1 MNKTNLSGLVPILLI
16 GGLFFMFGFITWLNG
31 SLIPFLQ
38 IACELNQVQAYL
50 VTLAFYITYALTAL
64 PMSAILFRTGY
75 KNGLI
80 LGLFIMAVGSLIF
93 IPAALWRT
101 YSIFLA
107 ALFVL
112 GTGLTILQ
120 TAVNP
125 YVVMIGPRETA
136 AVRISIMGVLNKGA
150 GVIAPLVFTAFV
162 FSDVAQFDEAR
173 LALLEPA
180 QRGLE
185 LEALSARLIKPYLML
200 AGLLLA
206 LAAYVWLSP
215 LPEPADEEQEKT
227 DAGDGKSGILHQPQ
241 LVLGAVTLFFYVG
254 AEVIAGDT
262 IGLFGKETGVRNFSE
277 LTSYTMGFMVI
288 GYVLGIL
295 AIPRWLSQ
303 QKALTVSATLGICL
317 VLLLVNAS
325 AESSVIWNTLFGHT
339 GVSPIPDVVL
349 YVALFG
355 LSNAMVWPVIWP
367 LALSGLN
374 RKQIHTGSA
383 LLIMAIGGGAVLP
396 LIYGAMAEYLQDLQS
411 AYWVMLPCY
420 LLILLYAVKGHKLKQ
435 WRDTGAAKN

>member
-1 MNKTNLSGLVPILLI
+1 MNKTDHISGLVPLLLI

-50 VTLAFYITYALTAL
+50 VTLAFYITYTLTAL

-80 LGLFIMAVGSLIF
+80 LGLFIMAVGSLMF
-93 IPAALWRT
+93 IPAALLRM

-107 ALFVL
+107 ALFIL

-125 YVVMIGPRETA
+125 YIVMIGPRETA

-150 GVIAPLVFTAFV
+150 GVIAPLAFTALI
-162 FSDVAQFDEAR
+162 FSDISQFDEAR

-180 QRGLE
+180 QRLIE
-185 LEALSARLIKPYLML
+185 LQALSARLIEPYLML

-206 LAAYVWLSP
+206 LAVYVWLSP
-215 LPEPADEEQEKT
+215 LPEPANEEQEAA
-227 DAGDGKSGILHQPQ
+227 DAGDGKAGILHHPQ
-241 LVLGAVTLFFYVG
+241 LVLGVVTLFFYVG

-262 IGLFGKETGVRNFSE
+262 IGLFGKETGVSNYSE
-277 LTSYTMGFMVI
+277 LTSYTMGFMVV
-288 GYVLGIL
+288 GYILGIL

-303 QKALTVSATLGICL
+303 KTALMISAMLGIGL
-317 VLLLVNAS
+317 SLLLVNAS
-325 AESSVIWNTLFGHT
+325 AESSIIWNALFG
-339 GVSPIPDVVL
+339 SAEASPIPPIPDVVL

-374 RKQIHTGSA
+374 KKQIHTGSA
-383 LLIMAIGGGAVLP
+383 LLIMGIGGGAVLP
-396 LIYGAMAEYLQDLQS
+396 LIYGAMAEYLQDLQR
-411 AYWVMLPCY
+411 AYWIMLPCY
-420 LLILLYAVKGHKLKQ
+420 LLILFYAVKGHNLRKWSDL
-435 WRDTGAAKN
+435 W